1 MANNSRQDARPTSDR
16 QFSPQKNQ
24 TETDYWES
32 WFNTYNSL
40 IARLKEKRIAQLG
53 AS

>member
-1 MANNSRQDARPTSDR
+1 MANNFRQDARTTNER
-16 QFSPQKNQ
+16 QVSPQKAQ
-24 TETDYWES
+24 AETDYWES

-40 IARLKEKRIAQLG
+40 IAQLKEKRIAQVG